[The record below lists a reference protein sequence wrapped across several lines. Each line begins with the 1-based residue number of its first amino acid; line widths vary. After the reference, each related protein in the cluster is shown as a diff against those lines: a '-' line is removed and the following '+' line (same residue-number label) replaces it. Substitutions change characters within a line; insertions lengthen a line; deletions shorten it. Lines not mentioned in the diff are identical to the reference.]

1 MNRKDVIALHD
12 IEYKILMAFYDYDMI
27 SKATL
32 YYNTLSL
39 EDLVNRTLL
48 NIDQVRRGIEWLKY
62 KGLVKVEESE
72 RKIVTLGDAGKRAV
86 NDGLPEEILNNTL
99 KNLKDVLE
107 IKELRRMIRLD
118 EKEFNAAIKHAKEK
132 GIIRIENGKLIY
144 IGEWYSREKDYE
156 YKLLKRIHDSNGLFK
171 EELDEKELK
180 VLEYLI
186 KRPGYIVEKS
196 VKQVFV
202 SLTEKG
208 IELVKQ
214 IQSGAIIRTL
224 DVTARA
230 PIIYAGRKH
239 ILQEVIDEVR
249 EILIGMGFEE
259 IDGSIVQYS
268 FWNFDAL
275 FTPQDHP
282 AREMQDT
289 FYIDIDTGKKASSS
303 NNNSN
308 SNDGIAS
315 DELIARVS
323 DIHEASWRYRWS
335 MDEAKRLVL
344 RTHTT
349 AVTIRYL
356 AEHRPKEAS
365 VFSIGRVF
373 RNEKVNYKHLA
384 EFHQIEGIVVSDDV
398 TLRDL
403 MGIQQEFYRRLGL
416 SKVKF
421 WPTYFPY
428 TEPSLQ
434 SMVYHERLGRW
445 VELFGMGIF
454 RPEVTEPIGVKSRV
468 LAWGGGLERIAMLK
482 YGIDDVR
489 ELYSNRLSILRG
501 TPLCQL

>member
-1 MNRKDVIALHD
+1 MNRKDIIALHD
-12 IEYKILMAFYDYDMI
+12 IEYKILLALYDMI
-27 SKATL
+27 SKDTV
-32 YYNTLSL
+32 YNNTLSL

-62 KGLVKVEESE
+62 KGLVKVEEGE
-72 RKIVTLGDAGKRAV
+72 RKMVTLGDAGKRAV

-99 KNLKDVLE
+99 KSLKNVLE

-118 EKEFNAAIKHAKEK
+118 EKEFNAAIKHAIRK
-132 GIIRIENGKLIY
+132 GIIRIEDGKLIY
-144 IGEWYSREKDYE
+144 IGMWYSREKDDE
-156 YKLLKRIHDSNGLFK
+156 YILLKRIHDSNGLFK
-171 EELDEKELK
+171 EELNDKELK

-186 KRPGYIVEKS
+186 KRPGYIVERS
-196 VKQVFV
+196 VKHTSV
-202 SLTEKG
+202 SLAEKG
-208 IELVKQ
+208 MELVKQ
-214 IQSGAIIRTL
+214 IKSGAIIRSI
-224 DVTARA
+224 DVTAKA
-230 PIIYAGRKH
+230 PIIYAGKKH

-289 FYIDIDTGKKASSS
+289 FYIDIDTGRKASNNN

-308 SNDGIAS
+308 YGIAS
-315 DELIARVS
+315 DELITSVS
-323 DIHEASWRYRWS
+323 NIHEASWRYRWS

-403 MGIQQEFYRRLGL
+403 MGIQQEFYKRLGL

-454 RPEVTEPIGVKSRV
+454 RPEVTEPIGVKNRV

-489 ELYSNRLSILRG
+489 ELYSNRLSMLRG

>member
-1 MNRKDVIALHD
+1 MNRKDIIALHD
-12 IEYKILMAFYDYDMI
+12 IEYKILQAFHEYDMRSGAI
-27 SKATL
+27 V
-32 YYNTLSL
+32 YYDTLSL
-39 EDLVNRTLL
+39 ENLVNRTSL

-62 KGLVKVEESE
+62 KGLVIVKEDE
-72 RKIVTLGDAGKRAV
+72 RKMVTLGEAGKRAV

-132 GIIRIENGKLIY
+132 GIIHIEDGKLIY
-144 IGEWYSREKDYE
+144 IGGWYSRDKDDE
-156 YKLLKRIHDSNGLFK
+156 YRLLRKINDSKGLFK
-171 EELDEKELK
+171 EELDDKELK
-180 VLEYLI
+180 VLEHLI
-186 KRPGYIVEKS
+186 KRPGYIVERS
-196 VKQVFV
+196 VKHASV

-214 IQSGAIIRTL
+214 IQSGVTIRTL
-224 DVTARA
+224 DVTAKA

-289 FYIDIDTGKKASSS
+289 FYIDIDTGRKAS
-303 NNNSN
+303 

-315 DELIARVS
+315 YELIKS
-323 DIHEASWRYRWS
+323 ISNIHEESWRYSWS

-482 YGIDDVR
+482 YGVDDVR
-489 ELYSNRLSILRG
+489 ELYSNRLSMLRG

>member
-1 MNRKDVIALHD
+1 MNRKDIIALHD
-12 IEYKILMAFYDYDMI
+12 IEYKILLALYDMI
-27 SKATL
+27 SKDTV
-32 YYNTLSL
+32 YNNTLSL

-62 KGLVKVEESE
+62 KGLVKVEEGE
-72 RKIVTLGDAGKRAV
+72 RKMVTLGDAGKRAV

-99 KNLKDVLE
+99 KSLKNVLE

-118 EKEFNAAIKHAKEK
+118 EKEFNAAIKHAIRK
-132 GIIRIENGKLIY
+132 GIIRIEDGKLIY
-144 IGEWYSREKDYE
+144 IGMWYSREKDDE
-156 YKLLKRIHDSNGLFK
+156 YILLKRIHDSNGLFK
-171 EELDEKELK
+171 EELNDKELK

-186 KRPGYIVEKS
+186 KRPGYIVERS
-196 VKQVFV
+196 VKHTSV
-202 SLTEKG
+202 SLAEKG
-208 IELVKQ
+208 MELVKQ
-214 IQSGAIIRTL
+214 IKSGAIIRSI
-224 DVTARA
+224 DVTAKA
-230 PIIYAGRKH
+230 PIIYAGKKH

-289 FYIDIDTGKKASSS
+289 FYIDIDTGRKASNNN

-308 SNDGIAS
+308 YGIAS
-315 DELIARVS
+315 DELITSVS
-323 DIHEASWRYRWS
+323 NIHEASWRYRWS

-356 AEHRPKEAS
+356 AEHKPKEAN

-403 MGIQQEFYRRLGL
+403 MGIQQEFYKRLGL

-454 RPEVTEPIGVKSRV
+454 RPEVTEPIGVKNRV

-489 ELYSNRLSILRG
+489 ELYSNRLSMLRG

>member
-1 MNRKDVIALHD
+1 MNRKDIIALHD
-12 IEYKILMAFYDYDMI
+12 IEYKILLALYDMI
-27 SKATL
+27 SKDTV
-32 YYNTLSL
+32 YNNTLSL

-62 KGLVKVEESE
+62 KGLVKVEEGE
-72 RKIVTLGDAGKRAV
+72 RKMVTLGDAGKRAV

-99 KNLKDVLE
+99 KSLKNVLE

-118 EKEFNAAIKHAKEK
+118 EKEFNAAIKHAIRK
-132 GIIRIENGKLIY
+132 GIIRIEDGKLIY
-144 IGEWYSREKDYE
+144 IGMWYSREKDDE
-156 YKLLKRIHDSNGLFK
+156 YILLKRIHDSNGLFK
-171 EELDEKELK
+171 EELNDKELK

-186 KRPGYIVEKS
+186 KRPGYIVERS
-196 VKQVFV
+196 VKHTSV
-202 SLTEKG
+202 SLAEKG
-208 IELVKQ
+208 MELVKQ
-214 IQSGAIIRTL
+214 IKSGAIIRSI
-224 DVTARA
+224 DVTAKA
-230 PIIYAGRKH
+230 PIIYAGKKH

-289 FYIDIDTGKKASSS
+289 FYIDIDTGRKASNNN

-308 SNDGIAS
+308 YGIAS
-315 DELIARVS
+315 DELITSVS
-323 DIHEASWRYRWS
+323 NIHEASWRYRWS

-356 AEHRPKEAS
+356 AEHRPKEAN

-403 MGIQQEFYRRLGL
+403 MGIQQEFYKRLGL

-489 ELYSNRLSILRG
+489 ELYSNRLSMLRG

>member
-1 MNRKDVIALHD
+1 MLTLHD
-12 IEYKILMAFYDYDMI
+12 IEYRLLL
-27 SKATL
+27 TL
-32 YYNTLSL
+32 KDSSPLGL
-39 EDLVNRTLL
+39 EDLAIKSRL
-48 NIDQVRRGIEWLKY
+48 NIDQVRRGIEWLRY
-62 KGLVKVEESE
+62 KGLVNVIEYEN
-72 RKIVTLGDAGKRAV
+72 RIITLGREGLKALR
-86 NDGLPEEILNNTL
+86 DGLPEHRLLDAL
-99 KNLKDVLE
+99 KAIGNGASIRDVAYHS
-107 IKELRRMIRLD
+107 MLD
-118 EKEFNAAIKHAKEK
+118 DEFNAAIKHSKDKGLINISNGRLYIIDSNYRREDDKE
-132 GIIRIENGKLIY
+132 Y
-144 IGEWYSREKDYE
+144 A
-156 YKLLKRIHDSNGLFK
+156 LLKKIDSRQLTV
-171 EELDEKELK
+171 EELSSEEIRALK
-180 VLEYLI
+180 SLMR
-186 KRPGYIVEKS
+186 RPDYIVEKT
-196 VKQVFV
+196 VKQVSV

-208 IELVKQ
+208 MAVIKQ
-214 IQSGAIIRTL
+214 IEKGIGIKAI
-224 DVTARA
+224 DVSA
-230 PIIYAGRKH
+230 PAPVIYAGRKH

-268 FWNFDAL
+268 FWNFDVL

-289 FYIDIDTGKKASSS
+289 FYIDIDTGKKVSSNNSSS
-303 NNNSN
+303 NN
-308 SNDGIAS
+308 GIAS
-315 DELIARVS
+315 DELIANISNV
-323 DIHEASWRYRWS
+323 HETSWRYRWS
-335 MDEAKRLVL
+335 IDEAKRLVL

-356 AEHRPKEAS
+356 AEYRPKEAN

-403 MGIQQEFYRRLGL
+403 MGVQQEFYRRLGL

-454 RPEVTEPIGVKSRV
+454 RPEVTEPIGVNGRV

-489 ELYSNRLSILRG
+489 ELYANKLSVLRG
-501 TPLCQL
+501 IPRCQL

>member
-1 MNRKDVIALHD
+1 MNRKDVITLHE
-12 IEYKILMAFYDYDMI
+12 IEYKILQALYDYDMI
-27 SKATL
+27 SKATV

-144 IGEWYSREKDYE
+144 MGEWYSRDKDYE

-208 IELVKQ
+208 MELVKQ

-303 NNNSN
+303 NNSN

-315 DELIARVS
+315 DELISRVS

>member
-1 MNRKDVIALHD
+1 MNRKDVITLHD
-12 IEYKILMAFYDYDMI
+12 IEYKILQALYDYDMI

-303 NNNSN
+303 NN

-335 MDEAKRLVL
+335 IDEAKRLVL

-349 AVTIRYL
+349 AVTMRYL

>member
-1 MNRKDVIALHD
+1 MNRKDVITLHD
-12 IEYKILMAFYDYDMI
+12 IEYKILQALYDYDMI

-39 EDLVNRTLL
+39 EDLANITGL

-303 NNNSN
+303 NN

>member
-1 MNRKDVIALHD
+1 MNRKDVITLHD
-12 IEYKILMAFYDYDMI
+12 IEYKILIAFYGYDMI

-144 IGEWYSREKDYE
+144 TGEWYSREKDYE

-208 IELVKQ
+208 MELVKQ

-224 DVTARA
+224 DVTAKA

-308 SNDGIAS
+308 DGIAS
-315 DELIARVS
+315 DELITRVS
-323 DIHEASWRYRWS
+323 DIHEVSWRYRWS

-416 SKVKF
+416 NKVKF

>member
-1 MNRKDVIALHD
+1 MNRKDIIALHD
-12 IEYKILMAFYDYDMI
+12 IEYKILLALYDMI
-27 SKATL
+27 SKDTV
-32 YYNTLSL
+32 YNNTLSL

-62 KGLVKVEESE
+62 KGLVKVEEGE

-99 KNLKDVLE
+99 KSLKNVLE

-118 EKEFNAAIKHAKEK
+118 EKEFNAAIKHAIRK
-132 GIIRIENGKLIY
+132 GIIRIEDGKLIY
-144 IGEWYSREKDYE
+144 MGMWYSREKDDE
-156 YKLLKRIHDSNGLFK
+156 YILLKRIHDSNGLFK
-171 EELDEKELK
+171 EELNDKELK

-186 KRPGYIVEKS
+186 KRPGYIVERS
-196 VKQVFV
+196 VKHTSV
-202 SLTEKG
+202 SLAEKG
-208 IELVKQ
+208 MELVKQ
-214 IQSGAIIRTL
+214 IKSGAIIRSI
-224 DVTARA
+224 DVTAKA
-230 PIIYAGRKH
+230 PIIYAGKKH

-259 IDGSIVQYS
+259 IDGGIVQYS

-289 FYIDIDTGKKASSS
+289 FYIDTGRKASNNN

-308 SNDGIAS
+308 YGIAS
-315 DELIARVS
+315 DELITSVS
-323 DIHEASWRYRWS
+323 NIHEASWRYRWS

-356 AEHRPKEAS
+356 AEHRPKEAN

-403 MGIQQEFYRRLGL
+403 MGIQQEFYKRLGL

-489 ELYSNRLSILRG
+489 ELYSNRLSMLRG

>member
-1 MNRKDVIALHD
+1 MNRKDVITLHD
-12 IEYKILMAFYDYDMI
+12 IEYKILITFYDYDMI

-249 EILIGMGFEE
+249 EILIGIGFEE

-308 SNDGIAS
+308 DGIAS

-335 MDEAKRLVL
+335 IDEAKRLVL

>member
-1 MNRKDVIALHD
+1 MNRKDIIALHD
-12 IEYKILMAFYDYDMI
+12 IEYKILLALYDMI
-27 SKATL
+27 SKDTV
-32 YYNTLSL
+32 YNNTLSL

-62 KGLVKVEESE
+62 KGLVKVEEGE
-72 RKIVTLGDAGKRAV
+72 RKMVTLGDAGKRAV

-99 KNLKDVLE
+99 KSLKNVLE

-118 EKEFNAAIKHAKEK
+118 EKEFNAAIKHAIRK
-132 GIIRIENGKLIY
+132 GIIRIEDGKLIY
-144 IGEWYSREKDYE
+144 IGMWYSREKDDE
-156 YKLLKRIHDSNGLFK
+156 YILLKRIHDSNGLFK
-171 EELDEKELK
+171 EELNDKELK

-186 KRPGYIVEKS
+186 KRPGYIVERS
-196 VKQVFV
+196 VKHTSV
-202 SLTEKG
+202 SLAEKG
-208 IELVKQ
+208 MELVKQ
-214 IQSGAIIRTL
+214 IKSGAIIRSI
-224 DVTARA
+224 DVTAKA
-230 PIIYAGRKH
+230 PIIYAGKKH

-289 FYIDIDTGKKASSS
+289 FYIDIDTGRKASNNN

-308 SNDGIAS
+308 YGIAS
-315 DELIARVS
+315 DELITSVS
-323 DIHEASWRYRWS
+323 NIHEASWRYRWS

-356 AEHRPKEAS
+356 AEHRPKEAN

-403 MGIQQEFYRRLGL
+403 MGIQQEFYKRLGL

-454 RPEVTEPIGVKSRV
+454 RPEVTEPIGVKNRV

-489 ELYSNRLSILRG
+489 ELYSNRLSMLRG

>member
-1 MNRKDVIALHD
+1 MNRKDVITLHD
-12 IEYKILMAFYDYDMI
+12 IEYKILITFYDYDMI

-144 IGEWYSREKDYE
+144 MGEWYSREKDYE

-224 DVTARA
+224 DVTAKA

-308 SNDGIAS
+308 DGIAS

-335 MDEAKRLVL
+335 IDEAKRLVL

>member
-1 MNRKDVIALHD
+1 MNRKDVITLHD
-12 IEYKILMAFYDYDMI
+12 IEYKILQALYDYDMI

-303 NNNSN
+303 NN